1 MEKLNVSGKINQKSE
16 NERKEL
22 FPEKKSRQNQ
32 SWRKNDKDYYNIF
45 L

>member
-22 FPEKKSRQNQ
+22 FAEKKTRQNQ
-32 SWRKNDKDYYNIF
+32 SLGRTDKDYCNIF